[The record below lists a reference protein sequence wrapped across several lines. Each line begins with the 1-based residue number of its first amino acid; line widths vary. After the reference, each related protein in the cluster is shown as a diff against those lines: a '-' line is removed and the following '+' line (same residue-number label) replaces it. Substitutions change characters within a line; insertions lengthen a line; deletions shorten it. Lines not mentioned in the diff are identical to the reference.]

1 MPMADNSLNIK
12 EYNNKQALLFPA
24 SVGDYL
30 KEDDLAHVIDEAV
43 DQISLQSYYQK
54 ISPVGNPCYH
64 PALMLKIWF
73 YGYATKTF
81 SSRKIEDKLHK
92 DIAFIYLAGMQKP
105 DHKTISE
112 FRKNNCEEMKETFV
126 EILQICH
133 RLGMTKLG
141 EISLDS
147 QVMKA
152 NASAERSLTE
162 KNLIKEREKLEKAVQ
177 QYLDTVSE
185 VDAKDDSTHGVEK
198 RGDELPTDI
207 AKKQDR
213 IRKMKEEIQKLKIA
227 QQKLKEG
234 ELNKINLTDSDARF
248 QKDKTRI
255 VPGYRAEVAV
265 DSQEQVIVAVDAT
278 NSQHDSSQLLPMIDT
293 ILENVEKLQLR
304 EGNDSGGEQ
313 GPIKLSADAG
323 YNSGNNLKELETEP
337 YKEKVDAYIPDNR
350 VPDKERGA
358 GHDLSSPFHRSKF
371 HYDEK
376 ENCFICPEG
385 NKLYREREKISKGIK
400 YDSYRAKGAACRACS
415 FFGQCTSSKSGRTI
429 WFSKN
434 QHFIDEMRTKLSSK
448 EGREIYRKRKII
460 VEPVFGNIS
469 LNLGIRGLLLRG
481 LRKIRGELSLICI
494 VHNLIKIFIKLRK
507 IGSTLREALINKRT
521 LAPINAA

>member
-1 MPMADNSLNIK
+1 MADDSLNIK
-12 EYNNKQALLFPA
+12 EYNNKQALLFPP

-30 KEDDLAHVIDEAV
+30 REDDLAHVIDDAV
-43 DQISLQSYYQK
+43 DQINLQPYYKK

-73 YGYATKTF
+73 YGYSTKTF
-81 SSRKIEDKLHK
+81 SSRKIEDKLYK
-92 DIAFIYLAGMQKP
+92 DVAFIYLAGMQKP

-162 KNLIKEREKLEKAVQ
+162 ENLIKEKEKLEKAVQ
-177 QYLDTVSE
+177 QYLDTVNE
-185 VDAKDDSTHGVEK
+185 VDAKEDTIHGVEN
-198 RGDELPTDI
+198 RGDELPQDI
-207 AKKQDR
+207 IKKKDR
-213 IRKMKEEIQKLKIA
+213 IRRMKEEIKKLKIA
-227 QQKLKEG
+227 QQKLKEE

-248 QKDKTRI
+248 QKDKTKI
-255 VPGYRAEVAV
+255 IPGYRAEIAV
-265 DSQEQVIVAVDAT
+265 DSQEQVIVAVDAS
-278 NSQHDSSQLLPMIDT
+278 NRANDSFQLLPMIDA
-293 ILENVEKLQLR
+293 ILENVEKLKLR
-304 EGNDSGGEQ
+304 DGKDSSAGQE
-313 GPIKLSADAG
+313 PIKLSADAG
-323 YNSGNNLKELETEP
+323 YNSGNNLKELEKQQ
-337 YKEKVDAYIPDNR
+337 YKEKIDAYIPDNR
-350 VPDKERGA
+350 VPDKERGV

-385 NKLYREREKISKGIK
+385 NKLSREREKTSKGIK
-400 YDSYRAKGAACRACS
+400 YDSYRAKSSFCRACR
-415 FFGQCTSSKSGRTI
+415 FFGQCTSSKNGRTI

-434 QHFIDEMRTKLSSK
+434 QHLIDAMRTKLSSK
-448 EGREIYRKRKII
+448 DGKEIYRKRKIT

-469 LNLGIRGLLLRG
+469 FNLGIRAFLLRG
-481 LRKIRGELSLICI
+481 LRKIKGELSLICI
-494 VHNLIKIFIKLRK
+494 VHNLIKIYIKLRK
-507 IGSTLREALINKRT
+507 IGSTLREFLNNKISFV
-521 LAPINAA
+521 PINTY